1 VKKVW
6 LSFLAL
12 VALTVASSWLA
23 SSLWG
28 GKAARIELPGQVV
41 FTPGETVGAFM
52 ARNAIPEKVM
62 AEALGRDQAI
72 PKEAP
77 LASVAPSSGQFE
89 AKLRQAAALA
99 SEHATK
105 EWQKILPKFAL
116 WAVFLWAAS
125 RALAKRR
132 LNLRMRK
139 GYYLAAAALF
149 GVALGSDPSPMGTVK
164 DAVVLLARDGVVFPP
179 RLVAFAVFLGS
190 VLLTNK
196 AICAWGCQFGV
207 LQDLVF
213 RLNRNPGDTAGILR
227 QYKVPFVV
235 SNSVRVAFFA
245 LFTAVAFIAGLDL
258 VESMDPFKTFNP
270 AHLGIAGAVAAG
282 LLLAASLFVYRPWC
296 LFFCPF
302 GLAGWLVERFS
313 LNKIRVDAHACIQCG
328 ACERACPSTVMGAIL
343 HQRKVVPD
351 CFACGTCKDVC
362 PVKAITFGRKPGQA
376 PVRPDP
382 GGRL

>member
-1 VKKVW
+1 MKKVW
-6 LSFLAL
+6 LTFLAL
-12 VALTVASSWLA
+12 VALTLASSWLA

-28 GKAARIELPGQVV
+28 GKAEKIALPRQMV
-41 FTPGETVGAFM
+41 FIPGETVGAFM
-52 ARNAIPEKVM
+52 TRNAIPDKIM
-62 AEALGRDQAI
+62 AEALGRDQAAL
-72 PKEAP
+72 KDAP
-77 LASVAPSSGQFE
+77 LSSLAPSSGQFE
-89 AKLRQAAALA
+89 AKLRKAAALA

-116 WAVFLWAAS
+116 WAVFLIAAS
-125 RALAKRR
+125 RALAQGR
-132 LNLRMRK
+132 LNRRTRK

-179 RLVAFAVFLGS
+179 RLIAFAVFLLS
-190 VLLTNK
+190 VLLANK

-213 RLNRNPGDTAGILR
+213 RLNRNPADTAGILR
-227 QYKVPFVV
+227 QHKVPFVV
-235 SNSVRVAFFA
+235 SNSVRVAFFLVFTVLA
-245 LFTAVAFIAGLDL
+245 LVTGLDII
-258 VESMDPFKTFNP
+258 ESMDPFKTFSP

-282 LLLAASLFVYRPWC
+282 VLLVASLFVYRPWC

-313 LNKIRVDAHACIQCG
+313 LNKIRVDENACTQCG

-343 HQRKVVPD
+343 HNRNVVPD
-351 CFACGTCKDVC
+351 CFSCGTCMEVC
-362 PVKAITFGRKPGQA
+362 PVKAITFGRKQVQGHSRTNRGDGP
-376 PVRPDP
+376 
-382 GGRL
+382 